1 MRDPSSSFSSISWP
15 LWDSS
20 AVVFSSLGAS
30 DEASFIAER
39 YPAGAKLSTR
49 RNIVNK
55 GRDKQENFELMTRNT
70 NDP

>member
-1 MRDPSSSFSSISWP
+1 
-15 LWDSS
+15 
-20 AVVFSSLGAS
+20 LGAS